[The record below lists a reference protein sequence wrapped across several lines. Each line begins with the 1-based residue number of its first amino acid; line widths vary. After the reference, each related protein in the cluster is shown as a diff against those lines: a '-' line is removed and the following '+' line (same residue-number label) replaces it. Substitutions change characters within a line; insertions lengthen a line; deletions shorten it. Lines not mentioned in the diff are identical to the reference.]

1 MVPEG
6 TDAPRSRFDGDLLAD
21 LHGDVLPPDEAARLR
36 AAVADD
42 REAQQVLAAL
52 DRVRDDL
59 AALRTDP
66 APAPA
71 APEQVMARI
80 RATLESAPVPAPSP
94 VTNLADRRR
103 RRSIGYAAA
112 AAVLAVLGG
121 LTFAVVR
128 SGDSGQAPDTSVL
141 AQPTAAVDLG
151 ENLRPAAALGVLGHS
166 DPGVFSDPERRAECL
181 RANGIDA
188 TAPVLGSTT
197 VTLHDTAG
205 VLLLLPGPQPPQV
218 TALVVGNS
226 CSATDPAT
234 LARTD
239 IG

>member
-6 TDAPRSRFDGDLLAD
+6 TDAPHSRFDGDLLSD

-42 REAQQVLAAL
+42 HEAQQVLAAL

-66 APAPA
+66 APASA

-80 RATLESAPVPAPSP
+80 RATLESAPVP

-103 RRSIGYAAA
+103 RRTVGYAAAA

-128 SGDSGQAPDTSVL
+128 GGDSGQAPDNSVL

-151 ENLRPAAALGVLGHS
+151 EKLRPAAALGVLGHS
-166 DPGVFSDPERRAECL
+166 DPGVFSDPGLRAECL
-181 RANGIDA
+181 RANGIDV

>member
-6 TDAPRSRFDGDLLAD
+6 TDAPRSRFDGDLLSD

-80 RATLESAPVPAPSP
+80 RATLESAPVP

-103 RRSIGYAAA
+103 RRAIGYAAA

-128 SGDSGQAPDTSVL
+128 SGDSGQAPDNSVL

-151 ENLRPAAALGVLGHS
+151 EKLRPAAALGVLGRS
-166 DPGVFSDPERRAECL
+166 DPGVFSDPGRRAECL